1 MGAVIV
7 RLFTRLLADT
17 VNVEELE
24 AVPEVV
30 LNAPIEPVVLIE
42 EQELKA
48 ASVDDIA
55 KAVVPEVVFTVLI
68 FPVGQTPLE
77 ETAQPTIL
85 PEATSKFSILLTPV
99 VRLLGIQAFHAPALV
114 EYPVIADPIAALIFS
129 THVTATGRPVPAV
142 FS

>member
-85 PEATSKFSILLTPV
+85 PEAASKFSILLTPV

-129 THVTATGRPVPAV
+129 TQIGRAHV
-142 FS
+142 

>member
-129 THVTATGRPVPAV
+129 TQIGRAHV
-142 FS
+142 